1 METAT
6 QTCLAGTTAGTLRG
20 RIEQGIAVFKG
31 VPYGADTSTRR
42 FEPPAPPPPWAGVR
56 DAFAYGG
63 TSPQP
68 PGPRLG
74 PPDPPQSEDC
84 LVLNVWT
91 PAVGDGGRRPVLFWM
106 HGGGFANL
114 SGSSPAYD
122 GTRLCRR
129 GDVVVVTVNHRLS
142 ILGYLAVSLLDD
154 PSFADAANV
163 GQLDL
168 VAALEWVR
176 DNITAF
182 GGDPANVT
190 ILGESGGG
198 AKVSTLLA
206 MPSAAGLFHR
216 AVVQSGSM
224 LRFPSNRR
232 AGEVAR
238 DITGSLGLAAGDLS
252 ALRTMPL
259 DELMAP
265 VSTGA
270 STPESRGLLRPIVD
284 GKVLPRQPF
293 DPDAPAVSAHVPM
306 LIGTN
311 RFETRTQLGL
321 ADPRLFDLDWP
332 TLDHVL
338 ARRFPGWDV
347 AAMIAGHRDRNPGDK
362 AADAFF
368 TLTTDHWF
376 WTGALTQAERK
387 AAQGAAS
394 CWMYRFDFEGRTRRF
409 GAGHANEIPFMFDN
423 LELSGRKP
431 ETGPE
436 AQALADVMSEHWL
449 AFARTGD
456 PNVSGRPDWP
466 SFDASNRATMI
477 FDTDSKVEADPRRTE
492 RLTLEEVRPPRRA
505 RPAPTV
511 DAAAR

>member
-1 METAT
+1 METVT
-6 QTCLAGTTAGTLRG
+6 ETCVVETTAGALQG
-20 RIEQGIAVFKG
+20 RIETPGSGVAVFKG
-31 VPYGADTSTRR
+31 VNYGADTASAR
-42 FEPPAPPPPWAGVR
+42 FEPPRPPVPWTGVR

-84 LVLNVWT
+84 LVLNVWA
-91 PAVGDGGRRPVLFWM
+91 PAPAAGAVGDGGRRPVLFWM
-106 HGGGFANL
+106 HGGGFTNL

-122 GTRLCRR
+122 GTRLCQR

-142 ILGYLAVSLLDD
+142 VLGYLAVSLLDD
-154 PSFADAANV
+154 PSFTAANV
-163 GQLDL
+163 GQMDL

-176 DNITAF
+176 DNIGAF
-182 GGDPANVT
+182 GGDPGNVT

-198 AKVSTLLA
+198 AKVSTLMA
-206 MPSAAGLFHR
+206 MPAAAGLFHR
-216 AVVQSGSM
+216 AVVQSGSI
-224 LRFPSNRR
+224 LRFPSTRR
-232 AGEVAR
+232 AGSVAR
-238 DITGSLGLAAGDLS
+238 DITAALGLAPDDLA
-252 ALRTMPL
+252 ALRTLPVADL
-259 DELMAP
+259 LAP
-265 VSTGA
+265 VSTGP

-284 GKVLPRQPF
+284 GDTLPRQPF
-293 DPDAPAVSAHVPM
+293 DPDAPAVSAPVPM

-332 TLDHVL
+332 DLDRL
-338 ARRFPGWDV
+338 LGRRFPGWDV
-347 AAMIAGHRDRNPGDK
+347 GAMIAGHRDRNPDDTAG
-362 AADAFF
+362 DAFF

-376 WTGALTQAERK
+376 WAGALAQGERK
-387 AAQGAAS
+387 AAQTAEAGAAP

-423 LELSGRKP
+423 LALSGRKP

-436 AQALADVMSEHWL
+436 AQALADAMSEHWL

-456 PNVSGRPDWP
+456 PQVTGRPAWP
-466 SFDASNRATMI
+466 AYDTAARATKVFDA
-477 FDTDSKVEADPRRTE
+477 DPGVEHDPRRDE
-492 RLTLEEVRPPRRA
+492 RLTLDTFRPPRS
-505 RPAPTV
+505 
-511 DAAAR
+511 